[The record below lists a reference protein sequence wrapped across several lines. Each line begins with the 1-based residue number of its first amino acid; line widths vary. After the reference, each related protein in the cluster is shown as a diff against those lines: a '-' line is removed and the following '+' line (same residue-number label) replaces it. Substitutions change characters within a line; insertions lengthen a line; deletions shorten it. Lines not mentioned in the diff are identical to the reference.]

1 MIVNPDIGSVL
12 RKGVKEMLESGT
24 DGMGRRPR
32 YWTLG
37 REGSSHLE
45 VFTID
50 QDGRGEALVVFGF
63 EEEAELFLGL
73 EEKCVGW
80 QARETTTGEL
90 VSMLYGPCANVD
102 RVMID
107 PLPQRIASGIGMQP
121 LSMSSKKLTRS
132 LMSSGGAA
140 AGATPALATLH
151 P

>member
-1 MIVNPDIGSVL
+1 MIVNTDIGSVL
-12 RKGVKEMLESGT
+12 RKGVKKMLESGT
-24 DGMGRRPR
+24 DGIDRRPR

-63 EEEAELFLGL
+63 EEEAQLFLGL
-73 EEKCVGW
+73 EEKCAGW
-80 QARETTTGEL
+80 HARETTTGEL
-90 VSMLYGPCANVD
+90 ISMLYGPYANVG

-107 PLPQRIASGIGMQP
+107 PLPQKIASGTRMQP
-121 LSMSSKKLTRS
+121 LSMSCKELSRS
-132 LMSSGGAA
+132 LTSSGGAA
-140 AGATPALATLH
+140 GGAMPALATLR